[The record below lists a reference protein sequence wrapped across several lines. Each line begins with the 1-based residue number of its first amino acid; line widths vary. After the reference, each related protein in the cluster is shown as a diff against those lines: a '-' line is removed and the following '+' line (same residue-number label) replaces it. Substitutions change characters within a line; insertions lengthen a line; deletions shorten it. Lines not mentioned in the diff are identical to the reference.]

1 MGLSKCTAMPRQV
14 TTTIQHPSP
23 EVSKHV
29 AAILTENEKRLK
41 VIHTPFNPVK
51 GEGCPDKRFL
61 LHLPDFPIVDQHLP
75 IEMKKIPLIKMLL
88 ELGSLEAV
96 IDDLHADSDE
106 PFDKQFDMEQLT
118 EQLIRLR
125 MKHDVYFFFAA
136 FIKIKPKGGGLPFQF
151 VLRRPQRRLVKWLE
165 DRRKKN
171 RPIRLILLKARQWG
185 GSTVVQM
192 YMLWLQ
198 LMWQK
203 GLNSLIVAQVKDT
216 SETIR
221 GMFDEALKE
230 FPTKFLHELGEQYD
244 ENEPKFVGFGTSGN
258 VKRVPQR
265 FCKIKVGSMQ
275 KPTSA
280 NGEDYSLVHC
290 SEVGLWEKTEGKSP
304 EDVVQNATNGI
315 LYRPFTM
322 IVYESTANGTGNFF
336 HREWIAAKEGHS
348 QFEPF
353 FVPWF
358 EIYDLYHLDFEHK
371 KELQEFAIWLYENRA
386 NTNTMSDREEPGTYL
401 WHLWQLGAPLE
412 AIHWY
417 ITERKKFTDHGDMAS
432 GFPSDDVEAFKHSGA
447 KVFAQDKVDK
457 LRSQCRA
464 PKVIGDVYGNGF
476 NGKKC
481 LQHVRFTEDKQG
493 QLWIWQHPEYFD
505 DCKVV
510 NRYLVVVDIGGRG
523 SKADW
528 SVICVFDRYWMMS
541 GGKPY
546 VVAQWYGHIDMDQLA
561 WKSAQIAKY
570 YDNALLVIESNTLE
584 TKDKEHILEG
594 GDQSEFILN
603 QIKDCYDNLYARK
616 QSEADIREGLP
627 RKYGFHTNVATKPM
641 IISTLVQVV
650 REHLYVE
657 RDERCLD
664 EYLTYERKKNGS
676 YGAIDGK
683 HDDLLMTRAIG
694 LHICFNEM
702 EPPRM
707 VEFKVKPITGRIS
720 VSAATIG

>member
-1 MGLSKCTAMPRQV
+1 MPRQV
-14 TTTIQHPSP
+14 KTTIQPSATD
-23 EVSKHV
+23 KHTL
-29 AAILTENEKRLK
+29 AILQENEKRIK
-41 VIHTPFNPVK
+41 DFSTHFNPIT
-51 GEGCPDKRFL
+51 GIGCGDKRFH
-61 LHLPDFPIVDQHLP
+61 LHLDDFPIPDQDLP
-75 IEMKKIPLIKMLL
+75 VEMKKIPLVKQLM
-88 ELGSLEAV
+88 EAGSLEKY
-96 IDDLHADSDE
+96 LEELYDE
-106 PFDKQFDMEQLT
+106 CDQENEAQGLPPMQRDYDFDKEQLV
-118 EQLIRLR
+118 EQFTRLR
-125 MKHDVYFFFAA
+125 MKHDPFFFFGV
-136 FIKIKPKGGGLPFQF
+136 FIYIKPKGGGLPFRF
-151 VLRRPQRRLVKWLE
+151 VLRRPQRRLLRWLE
-165 DRRKKN
+165 ERRKKN

-185 GSTVVQM
+185 GSTIIQM

-216 SETIR
+216 AETIR

-230 FPTKFLHELGEQYD
+230 FPTKFLHEMGEAYS

-258 VKRVPQR
+258 VKKVPQR

-280 NGEDYSLVHC
+280 NGEDYNLVHC

-315 LYRPFTM
+315 LYRPYTM

-336 HREWIAAKEGHS
+336 HREWVSAKKGQS

-358 EIYDLYHLDFEHK
+358 EIYDMYHLDFDTK
-371 KELQEFAIWLYENRA
+371 KQRQEFATWLYEHREDN
-386 NTNTMSDREEPGTYL
+386 NVMSDREEPGTYL
-401 WHLWQLGAPLE
+401 WKLWQMGAPLE

-432 GFPSDDVEAFKHSGA
+432 GYPSDDVEAFKHSGA
-447 KVFAQDKVDK
+447 KVFAEDKVEK
-457 LRSQCRA
+457 FRKQCRA
-464 PKVIGDVYGNGF
+464 PKVIGDVYGDGCK
-476 NGKKC
+476 GRKC

-493 QLWIWQHPEYFD
+493 QLWIWNHPEHFD
-505 DCKVV
+505 DCKVT

-523 SKADW
+523 AKADW
-528 SVICVFDRYWMMS
+528 SVICVFDRYWMME

-546 VVAQWYGHIDMDQLA
+546 VVAQWYGHIDMDLLA
-561 WKSAQIAKY
+561 WKAAQIAKY

-616 QSEADIREGLP
+616 QSEADIKEGVP

-664 EYLTYERKKNGS
+664 EFITYERKKNGA

-702 EPPRM
+702 EMPKM
-707 VEFKVKPITGRIS
+707 INVKARVMRKRVS
-720 VSAATIG
+720 VSAATIT

>member
-1 MGLSKCTAMPRQV
+1 MGILKCTAMPRRV
-14 TTTIQHPSP
+14 DNTDDR
-23 EVSKHV
+23 HV
-29 AAILTENEKRLK
+29 LDILQENEKR
-41 VIHTPFNPVK
+41 ISDFNSSFNPVT
-51 GEGCPDKRFL
+51 GEGCGDRRFR
-61 LHLPDFPIVDQHLP
+61 LHLPDFPIPDQDLP
-75 IEMKKIPLIKMLL
+75 VEMKKIPLVRQLM
-88 ELGSLEAV
+88 EAGSVEAYL
-96 IDDLHADSDE
+96 DALYEECDRESAE
-106 PFDKQFDMEQLT
+106 PVQRNYGFDKEQIVEQFT
-118 EQLIRLR
+118 RLR
-125 MKHDVYFFFAA
+125 MKHDPFFFFAV
-136 FIKIKPKGGGLPFQF
+136 FIYIKPKGGGLPFRF
-151 VLRRPQRRLVKWLE
+151 VLRRPQRRLLRWLE
-165 DRRKKN
+165 ERRKKN

-185 GSTVVQM
+185 GSTVIQM

-198 LMWQK
+198 IMWKK

-216 SETIR
+216 AETIR
-221 GMFDEALKE
+221 GMFYEALKA
-230 FPTKFLHELGEQYD
+230 FPAKFLHEMGEAYSD
-244 ENEPKFVGFGTSGN
+244 DEPKFVGFGTSGN
-258 VKRVPQR
+258 VKKVPQR

-280 NGEDYSLVHC
+280 NGEDYNLVHC

-315 LYRPFTM
+315 LYRPYTM

-336 HREWIAAKEGHS
+336 HREWVSAKKGQS

-358 EIYDLYHLDFEHK
+358 EIYDMYHLDFGTK
-371 KELQEFAIWLYENRA
+371 KERMEFAAWLYDHREDN
-386 NTNTMSDREEPGTYL
+386 NVMSDREEPGTYL
-401 WHLWQLGAPLE
+401 WRLWRMGAPLE

-432 GFPSDDVEAFKHSGA
+432 GYPSDDVEAFKHSGA
-447 KVFAQDKVDK
+447 KVFAEDKVEK
-457 LRSQCRA
+457 FRRQCRA
-464 PKVIGDVYGNGF
+464 PKVVGDVYGDGYK
-476 NGKKC
+476 GSRC
-481 LQHVRFTEDKQG
+481 LQHVRFCEDRQG
-493 QLWIWQHPEYFD
+493 QLWIWNFPEVFD
-505 DCKVV
+505 DCKVTD
-510 NRYLVVVDIGGRG
+510 RYLVVVDIGGRG
-523 SKADW
+523 AKADW
-528 SVICVFDRYWMMS
+528 SVICVFDRYWMME

-546 VVAQWYGHIDMDQLA
+546 VVAQWYGHVDMDLLA
-561 WKSAQIAKY
+561 WKAAQIAKF

-584 TKDKEHILEG
+584 TKDREHILEG

-664 EYLTYERKKNGS
+664 EFVTYERKKNGA

-702 EPPRM
+702 DMPKMVYNKARM
-707 VEFKVKPITGRIS
+707 MKRRVS
-720 VSAATIG
+720 VSAATIT